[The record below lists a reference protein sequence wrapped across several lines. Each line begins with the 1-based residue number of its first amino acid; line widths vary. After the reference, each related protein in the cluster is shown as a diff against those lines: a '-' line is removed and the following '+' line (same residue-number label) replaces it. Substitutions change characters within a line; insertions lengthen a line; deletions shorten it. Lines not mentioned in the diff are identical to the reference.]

1 MPGACEIAMPVMA
14 AILVVRVSPF
24 DPLVLA
30 LAAFA
35 VLLLALATSLLP
47 AQRAAST
54 DPMKALRA
62 D

>member
-1 MPGACEIAMPVMA
+1 
-14 AILVVRVSPF
+14 
-24 DPLVLA
+24 VLA

-35 VLLLALATSLLP
+35 VLLLALAASLLP
-47 AQRAAST
+47 AQRAASI